1 MAYREQDIEAAIERD
16 AIAWAECF
24 GVTDPEHIES
34 RRRVQR
40 ANVAVG
46 FFDPLLRVGLVDAL
60 ADECHGYDLDGNPVD
75 PNFSLADEITGS
87 FEVDGEPIDDL
98 KAFLADNDF
107 DEDILLTMSILRPGD
122 SMHLGGGAAPLVT
135 LKRIG

>member
-1 MAYREQDIEAAIERD
+1 MPDYTESQIAATIERD
-16 AIAWAECF
+16 AAVWANFF
-24 GVTDPEHIES
+24 GVTDPEAIER
-34 RRRVQR
+34 RRRVMR

-46 FFDPLLRVGLVDAL
+46 FFDPLFRVGLAF
-60 ADECHGYDLDGNPVD
+60 N
-75 PNFSLADEITGS
+75 LADEIEGS

-107 DEDILLTMSILRPGD
+107 DEDTLMTMSILRVGD

-135 LKRIG
+135 LKRTN